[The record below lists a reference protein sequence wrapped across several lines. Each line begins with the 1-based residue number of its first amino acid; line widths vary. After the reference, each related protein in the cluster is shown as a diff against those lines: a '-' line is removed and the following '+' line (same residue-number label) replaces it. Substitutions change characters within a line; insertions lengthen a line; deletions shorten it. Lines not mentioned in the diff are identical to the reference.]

1 LFRRSE
7 PVQRDEWETF
17 SVICGLIVIGLGQE
31 ALVTLLFT
39 AMAAGSS
46 GNSLVMSALF
56 AGPLQTLQV
65 RSALL
70 RLVHS

>member
-1 LFRRSE
+1 MGNVFGYLRVDCDRS
-7 PVQRDEWETF
+7 RTG
-17 SVICGLIVIGLGQE
+17 SI
-31 ALVTLLFT
+31 VTLLFT

-65 RSALL
+65 RAALL

>member
-7 PVQRDEWETF
+7 PVRRDEWETF
-17 SVICGLIVIGLGQE
+17 SVICGLIVIGLGQG